1 MPEPAAPKSRHRRI
15 SRPGRARAWLCAGWQ
30 AARWSRSARRGAG
43 EGAVAG
49 TSGAN
54 PLDADDETSPAP
66 AWSRGNCVELLPL
79 GEALFPALEQAWS
92 EARTSIWLETY
103 IFHDDPIGLHLATLL
118 ADAARRGV
126 HVRVMVDGL
135 GSGRSIPTLAAL
147 FAGSGVEFM
156 VYRPWRPWLDL
167 VQRGHWR
174 RLHRKL
180 CVVDG
185 AIAFIG
191 GINLIDDRLDIH
203 HGWSAQP
210 RLDYAVRVQGLV
222 AQQAMWSMR
231 RLWLRTVATGS
242 LQRQLRSMP
251 GPEVLK
257 SRQARQRYLDELRTW
272 GGELPPREDVR
283 QDSRERQGR
292 LPAEERPTHPVCP
305 DGQPGMRAALVVR
318 DNLLQRRAIEHSYIQ
333 AIDQARSHVLLVSPY
348 FYPGQ
353 AFRTSLK
360 RAAARG
366 VQVTLLLQGRIDYRA
381 AAWAAHAL
389 YRELLQAG
397 VHICEYQRAYLH
409 GKVAVVD
416 ESWATVGSSN
426 IDPLSLLVN
435 REANILVRD
444 ARFARDLTAHIRAE
458 LAYALPIDHARLQKR
473 VSWWTRP
480 LVALAAR
487 LFIAMAGGA
496 RNY

>member
-348 FYPGQ
+348 FYPG
-353 AFRTSLK
+353 
-360 RAAARG
+360 
-366 VQVTLLLQGRIDYRA
+366 
-381 AAWAAHAL
+381 
-389 YRELLQAG
+389 
-397 VHICEYQRAYLH
+397 
-409 GKVAVVD
+409 
-416 ESWATVGSSN
+416 
-426 IDPLSLLVN
+426 
-435 REANILVRD
+435 
-444 ARFARDLTAHIRAE
+444 
-458 LAYALPIDHARLQKR
+458 
-473 VSWWTRP
+473 
-480 LVALAAR
+480 
-487 LFIAMAGGA
+487 
-496 RNY
+496 